1 MGIVMKIIMIVALV
15 VVGLAFGGQPLIGY
29 TYGARDKAR
38 LKKVIAFAL
47 QAVVGTSVVLALG
60 LALFARQVVHVF
72 LEEPALIEQGVT
84 MLYWQLPAIVF
95 MGIGLVLICTFQAT
109 GKGLPSLML
118 SLCRQGIV
126 YALALAVLPLWFGYT
141 GVIAAQLAADIVT
154 VVIAAVL
161 YRISLAK

>member
-1 MGIVMKIIMIVALV
+1 
-15 VVGLAFGGQPLIGY
+15 
-29 TYGARDKAR
+29 
-38 LKKVIAFAL
+38 
-47 QAVVGTSVVLALG
+47 VLALG

-126 YALALAVLPLWFGYT
+126 YAFALAVLPLWFGYT